1 LDKVRKADEVTEEQD
16 PPVQHEPRRG
26 FGGRIMDRIY
36 NGPAA
41 RFASRHARRSPG
53 DTVVAEDRTTTVEDR
68 PAGPVVTETEVIE
81 DDRRN
86 RLGLFAGG
94 VAVGAVAVGIAWWA
108 VDTYLKRHGG
118 CGIDEH
124 TRDLITQN
132 NHKIDS
138 LQTTVNGPNGMASQ
152 LKHDTKVIDNLMGI
166 VRDLKTDEVRE
177 AAAAKLSNFSSNS
190 FFGRTPH
197 EAVSNAFGVIRDN
210 DIRVRGLTS
219 HKINL
224 IAQYMEQHHWHIASG
239 VDASGN
245 QHIVDTA
252 NWASGHTDNWNASG
266 QQGAELV
273 NGSTANWWHRLM
285 HVASHYGV
293 TFKAKN

>member
-1 LDKVRKADEVTEEQD
+1 MNHYKD
-16 PPVQHEPRRG
+16 H
-26 FGGRIMDRIY
+26 FINGGKCPDSKSAI
-36 NGPAA
+36 N
-41 RFASRHARRSPG
+41 
-53 DTVVAEDRTTTVEDR
+53 
-68 PAGPVVTETEVIE
+68 
-81 DDRRN
+81 
-86 RLGLFAGG
+86 
-94 VAVGAVAVGIAWWA
+94 
-108 VDTYLKRHGG
+108 
-118 CGIDEH
+118 
-124 TRDLITQN
+124 DLSTQFN
-132 NHKIDS
+132 NKIDAMS
-138 LQTTVNGPNGMASQ
+138 RNFNDKL
-152 LKHDTKVIDNLMGI
+152 HNLLG
-166 VRDLKTDEVRE
+166 VVKDLKKDEARE